1 MRRIIPDNH
10 HFVQGIEDSIDQAIL
25 KWRGS
30 DGGNIR
36 PADKS
41 NIDPVSRLSM
51 T

>member
-10 HFVQGIEDSIDQAIL
+10 HFAQGIEDSIDQAIV

-30 DGGNIR
+30 DCRNVKA
-36 PADKS
+36 ADKS